1 MKHSSL
7 RGWSDN
13 PCHWQAPVDLASRL
27 TANHLCACNPKRCR
41 AFSAVRSDF
50 TLCYTCAQLC
60 SRLDLTAN
68 TKITHYGQN
77 YRSRGAR
84 GVCRVSRQR
93 YYGLSIDCTILFRD
107 ADTSHQRTTNA
118 YRFNASTARA
128 SVQRIPLARNNTFSS
143 VLDYRTIQTPLAHN
157 QAQVMASADK
167 MRLELLASLARIP
180 P

>member
-1 MKHSSL
+1 M
-7 RGWSDN
+7 
-13 PCHWQAPVDLASRL
+13 
-27 TANHLCACNPKRCR
+27 
-41 AFSAVRSDF
+41 
-50 TLCYTCAQLC
+50 
-60 SRLDLTAN
+60 
-68 TKITHYGQN
+68 
-77 YRSRGAR
+77 
-84 GVCRVSRQR
+84 
-93 YYGLSIDCTILFRD
+93 
-107 ADTSHQRTTNA
+107 TSA